1 MKGKSRIFCND
12 DRNVFPFLAENFEIN
27 KIHLKNALK
36 TVGNNL
42 KEKIVFTGIL
52 EHAYLKYLLP
62 CADILIAPSVFPESF
77 GMVGVEAMSCGVYPI
92 VTYQSAFREVTDMLR
107 ENIKDYNLEIRNVL
121 LDENAIIHLYKN
133 VDAYFQLQEK
143 LQLENRLH
151 QFKESLRSIAVN
163 HYSWQAI
170 AQEYIKY
177 YSSKKGDGSY

>member
-1 MKGKSRIFCND
+1 
-12 DRNVFPFLAENFEIN
+12 
-27 KIHLKNALK
+27 
-36 TVGNNL
+36 
-42 KEKIVFTGIL
+42 
-52 EHAYLKYLLP
+52 
-62 CADILIAPSVFPESF
+62 
-77 GMVGVEAMSCGVYPI
+77 MVGVEAMSCGVYPI
-92 VTYQSAFREVTDMLR
+92 VTYQSAFREATDMLR

-143 LQLENRLH
+143 LQRENRLH